1 LRIALGSDHRG
12 YRLKE
17 AVKGLLSELGYEWR
31 DLGCHGT
38 SPVDYPDVALEVAKA
53 VARGDFD
60 HAILICATGIGMSIA
75 ANKVPGVRAALCLDP
90 FSAQMAREHNNANI
104 LCLGGELI
112 GDGLA
117 REIARTYLSASFQG
131 GRHARRVEK
140 IASIEKREAQG

>member
-1 LRIALGSDHRG
+1 
-12 YRLKE
+12 
-17 AVKGLLSELGYEWR
+17 
-31 DLGCHGT
+31 
-38 SPVDYPDVALEVAKA
+38 
-53 VARGDFD
+53 
-60 HAILICATGIGMSIA
+60 MSIA

-112 GDGLA
+112 GEGLA